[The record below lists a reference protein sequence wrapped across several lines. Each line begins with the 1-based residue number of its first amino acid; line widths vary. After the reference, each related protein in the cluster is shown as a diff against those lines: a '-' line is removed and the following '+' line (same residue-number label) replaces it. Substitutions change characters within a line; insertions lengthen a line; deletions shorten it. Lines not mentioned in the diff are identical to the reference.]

1 MKTDNFM
8 NDKKSHEVQLMSDL
22 VDGIAKYY
30 GLNQVRIFIT
40 LSLVGRISFK
50 GLDVLEEMLLPVGE
64 DDNIKLDFFLDLL
77 FFVCFFIFFI

>member
-8 NDKKSHEVQLMSDL
+8 NGKKSHEVKLMSDL

-40 LSLVGRISFK
+40 LSLWGWIPSK
-50 GLDVLEEMLLPVGE
+50 GLDVLDEMLLPVEE
-64 DDNIKLDFFLDLL
+64 DYNIKLDFVLGLL
-77 FFVCFFIFFI
+77 FSI